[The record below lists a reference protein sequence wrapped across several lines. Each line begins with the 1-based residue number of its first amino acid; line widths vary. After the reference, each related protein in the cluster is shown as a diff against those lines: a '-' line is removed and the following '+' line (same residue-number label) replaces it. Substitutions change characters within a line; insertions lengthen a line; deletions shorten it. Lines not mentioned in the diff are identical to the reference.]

1 MQGKPLRLLCVG
13 KLKASFW
20 KEAADDYLKRIERM
34 RPLTITEIR
43 DGGGVPKARREDE
56 SARLLSALD
65 ASDFAIALDESG
77 QSLSSREFAALLRK
91 IDEEALGRPCFIIGG
106 PFGLAQTLLEKSR
119 RILSLSLLTWPHELA
134 RVLLLEQIFRAECLR
149 RNIPYHH

>member
-1 MQGKPLRLLCVG
+1 
-13 KLKASFW
+13 
-20 KEAADDYLKRIERM
+20 M

-43 DGGGVPKARREDE
+43 DGGGAPKARREEE

-77 QSLSSREFAALLRK
+77 QCLSSREFAALLRK

-106 PFGLAQTLLEKSR
+106 PFGLSPTLPEKSR